1 MAVAGCD
8 AVRVACDELRKAA
21 ELHDTAVAKAE
32 ATVRAHPEDD
42 SAKVRAAS
50 AYEEKCRQMNDVLST
65 NIPLIENKLQ
75 EVKDLIKED
84 MEELDA
90 IEKENARLKAEKK
103 TLKQELESEKSRN
116 EEAKVEEATIDSQ
129 LAEATKA
136 AQTARKAAS
145 AYEEKGP
152 FSYNPKQGQLYSK
165 LLADKMRLLTVFEK
179 YKVQFAHRN
188 TASKHIGHCYELQR
202 LEQAE
207 FDKLKEEAKTWN
219 ESEMDTIQQEVDS
232 LEDTRSDLLKAGWP
246 EEHADI
252 QDINEKFNSIK
263 KSAAAWDKTLA
274 DEDKRRTDMQGTLS
288 KFMKDDAKLLQW
300 CRQERTNM
308 EAQSEPHHV
317 QEFCASLVQ
326 NIGTMEENFAHLGD
340 TGEALLPNKMVER
353 ALVEVNEVWL
363 NLQINAYERQRHIM
377 LEIHQKSK
385 LENEVRAFSNFSTKL
400 KRFFEE
406 TIKVLNIPTDNESI
420 QVVAPV
426 LGKCRQ
432 LLKEFQVHALLADHL
447 SDFSLRMEHI
457 RDNYNVLRR
466 TVFAKLTFLSTDR
479 RTVDEVSSQRREEF
493 VGKITEIK
501 GWLRAHSEGENWESI
516 HEKVKRIQELVDK
529 QLSVGDEEV
538 EEF

>member
-1 MAVAGCD
+1 MAIAGCD

-32 ATVRAHPEDD
+32 ATVRAHPDDD

-75 EVKDLIKED
+75 EARDLIRED
-84 MEELDA
+84 IEELDV
-90 IEKENARLKAEKK
+90 IEKENAKLKSVKKALKEELEAEKA
-103 TLKQELESEKSRN
+103 RN
-116 EEAKVEEATIDSQ
+116 EEAKVEEATIDNQ

-165 LLADKMRLLTVFEK
+165 LLADKMRLLSIFEK
-179 YKVQFAHRN
+179 YRVQFAHRN
-188 TASKHIGHCYELQR
+188 TSSKPLGHGFDLQR
-202 LEQAE
+202 LEQE
-207 FDKLKEEAKTWN
+207 DFDKFKEEASTWN
-219 ESEMDTIQQEVDS
+219 ESEMEKIQGEVDA
-232 LEDTRSDLLKAGWP
+232 LEDTKADLVKTGWP

-252 QDINEKFNSIK
+252 CDTSEKFNNIK
-263 KSAAAWDKTLA
+263 KAAAAWDIVLA
-274 DEDKRRTDMQGTLS
+274 AEDKRRTDMQGTLS

-317 QEFCASLVQ
+317 QEFCASLTQ

-385 LENEVRAFSNFSTKL
+385 LENEVRAFSNFSSKL
-400 KRFFEE
+400 KRFLEE

-426 LGKCRQ
+426 LNKCRQ
-432 LLKEFQVHALLADHL
+432 LLKEFQPHALLADHL

-466 TVFAKLTFLSTDR
+466 TVFSKLTFLSTDR
-479 RTVDEVSSQRREEF
+479 RTVDEVSSQRREEYLN
-493 VGKITEIK
+493 KINEIK
-501 GWLRAHSEGENWESI
+501 GWLRAHSEGENWGSI
-516 HEKVKRIQELVDK
+516 HDKVKRIQELVEK
-529 QLSVGDEEV
+529 QLNVDEP